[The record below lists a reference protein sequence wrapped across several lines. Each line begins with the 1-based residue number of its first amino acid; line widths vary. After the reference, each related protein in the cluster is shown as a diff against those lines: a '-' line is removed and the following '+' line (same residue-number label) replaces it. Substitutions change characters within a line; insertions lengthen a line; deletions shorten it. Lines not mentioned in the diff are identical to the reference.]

1 MQDVRFSEIGNFVD
15 GAGKHTNT
23 YIHTHIHKSRG
34 LAVSLIA
41 QYVVTSCA
49 VFSSLLRPVR
59 EKCVP

>member
-1 MQDVRFSEIGNFVD
+1 MQDARFPDKSKISWAVQLD
-15 GAGKHTNT
+15 KHTYT
-23 YIHTHIHKSRG
+23 PTQSPQQSR
-34 LAVSLIA
+34 AVPLIA